1 MSESSPL
8 ERGAP
13 PRGRRSVAEARD
25 TRAAI
30 LRHAVDVGSID
41 GLEGLTIGRLA
52 ADLGM
57 SKAGV
62 IGQFGT
68 KEGLQLAS
76 LDLAAD
82 MFRAAVW
89 APAEH
94 AEPGL
99 PRLLAICAAWARYA
113 EDPPFAGGCFMAGVS
128 HEFDARE
135 GRVHEALGEV
145 LTTWRRTLVRDVRIA
160 VEQGDLPA
168 ETDPEDIA
176 FALDA
181 LASGITPA
189 RRLVGDEATADRCL
203 RAMLLVL
210 GRPAGTRAAAPA

>member
-1 MSESSPL
+1 MTAMP
-8 ERGAP
+8 
-13 PRGRRSVAEARD
+13 GRRSVAEARD

-30 LRHAVDVGSID
+30 LRRAVDIGSVD

-62 IGQFGT
+62 HGQFGS
-68 KEGLQLAS
+68 KEELQLAA

-89 APAEH
+89 DPAEH

-99 PRLLAICAAWARYA
+99 PRLLAVCEAWSRYA
-113 EDPPFAGGCFMAGVS
+113 EDPPFAGGCFIVAVT

-135 GRVHEALGEV
+135 GRVHEALREI
-145 LTTWRRTLVRDVRIA
+145 LTRWRRTLVRDARIA

-168 ETDPEDIA
+168 GSEPEEIA

-181 LASGITPA
+181 LAAGTTPA
-189 RRLVGDEATADRCL
+189 RRLMGDVAVGERCL
-203 RAMLLVL
+203 RAMRLVL
-210 GRPAGTRAAAPA
+210 GRPAPVAAPA

>member
-1 MSESSPL
+1 MSESSSP
-8 ERGAP
+8 ERVGP
-13 PRGRRSVAEARD
+13 TRGRRSVAEARD
-25 TRAAI
+25 TRATI

-68 KEGLQLAS
+68 KEELQLAA
-76 LDLAAD
+76 LELAAA
-82 MFRAAVW
+82 MFAAAVW

-99 PRLLAICAAWARYA
+99 PRLLAVCDAWARYA
-113 EDPPFAGGCFMAGVS
+113 EDPPFAGGCFMAAVS
-128 HEFDARE
+128 HEFDTRE
-135 GRVHEALGEV
+135 GRVHEALGDL
-145 LTTWRRTLVRDVRIA
+145 LTTWRNTLVRDVRIA
-160 VEQGDLPA
+160 VDEGDLPA

-189 RRLVGDEATADRCL
+189 RRLVGDEATGDRCL
-203 RAMLLVL
+203 RAMRLVL
-210 GRPAGTRAAAPA
+210 GRPAVATPA

>member
-1 MSESSPL
+1 M
-8 ERGAP
+8 AP
-13 PRGRRSVAEARD
+13 MPGRRSVAEARD

-30 LRHAVDVGSID
+30 LRRAVDVGSVD

-62 IGQFGT
+62 IGQFGS
-68 KEGLQLAS
+68 KEELQLAA

-82 MFRAAVW
+82 MFRASVW
-89 APAEH
+89 DPAEH

-99 PRLLAICAAWARYA
+99 PRLLAVCEAWARYA
-113 EDPPFAGGCFMAGVS
+113 EDPPFAGGCFIVAVT

-135 GRVHEALGEV
+135 GRVHEALREI
-145 LTTWRRTLVRDVRIA
+145 LTRWRRTLVRDARIA

-168 ETDPEDIA
+168 GSDPEEIA

-181 LASGITPA
+181 LAAGSTPA
-189 RRLVGDEATADRCL
+189 RRLMGDVAVGERCL
-203 RAMLLVL
+203 RAMRLVL
-210 GRPAGTRAAAPA
+210 GRPAPVAA

>member
-1 MSESSPL
+1 MSDTSSPA
-8 ERGAP
+8 EWIR

-62 IGQFGT
+62 IGQFGS
-68 KEGLQLAS
+68 KEELQLAA
-76 LDLAAD
+76 LDLAAGIFAD
-82 MFRAAVW
+82 AVW

-99 PRLLAICAAWARYA
+99 PRLLAVCEAWARYA
-113 EDPPFAGGCFMAGVS
+113 EDPPFAGGCFMAAVT
-128 HEFDARE
+128 HEFDTRE

-145 LTTWRRTLVRDVRIA
+145 LTLWRRTLVRDVRIA
-160 VEQGDLPA
+160 IEEGDLPA
-168 ETDPEDIA
+168 ETDPDDIA

-189 RRLVGDEATADRCL
+189 RRLLGDEATGRRCL
-203 RAMLLVL
+203 RAMRLVL
-210 GRPAGTRAAAPA
+210 GRPAAAVPA

>member
-1 MSESSPL
+1 MSASSPQ
-8 ERGAP
+8 ERVAP
-13 PRGRRSVAEARD
+13 ARGRRSVTEARD
-25 TRAAI
+25 TRTAI

-68 KEGLQLAS
+68 KERLQLAA

-82 MFRAAVW
+82 MFGAAVW

-94 AEPGL
+94 AAPGL
-99 PRLLAICAAWARYA
+99 PRLLAVCEGWARYA
-113 EDPPFAGGCFMAGVS
+113 EDPPFAGGCFMAAVS

-145 LTTWRRTLVRDVRIA
+145 LTVWRRTLVRDVHIA

-168 ETDPEDIA
+168 DTDPEDIA

-181 LASGITPA
+181 LASGVTPA
-189 RRLVGDEATADRCL
+189 RRLLGDEATANRCL
-203 RAMLLVL
+203 RAMRLVL
-210 GRPAGTRAAAPA
+210 GRPAGSRSAAA